1 MLGVGGDSQ
10 RMRRPGNTSLV
21 GTREQ
26 CSVATTWG
34 GPYTDRIRYQDAR
47 GVHTWKC
54 LPTHHN
60 VSASRHVVEMAG
72 IEPASLKGE
81 PDILR
86 AQSMLSCCSAPALA
100 PTRCRQAQS

>member
-1 MLGVGGDSQ
+1 M
-10 RMRRPGNTSLV
+10 
-21 GTREQ
+21 
-26 CSVATTWG
+26 A
-34 GPYTDRIRYQDAR
+34 A
-47 GVHTWKC
+47 HTWKC